1 MEIKIPREVRK
12 YQESIF
18 FGLSLRQF
26 LCSVIAIG
34 ISVFAY
40 FSLHKYLGTE
50 GVTWICIFVAFPVA
64 SLGFISYHGM
74 TLEHFIWA
82 YIKSEWLMPKKLI
95 FFADN
100 YMYMSYSFVEQT
112 NAKERKKNKKEK
124 RNEYVKHIPKN
135 KESRKREL

>member
-26 LCSVIAIG
+26 LCSVVAIG

-40 FSLHKYLGTE
+40 FSLRKYLGTE
-50 GVTWICIFVAFPVA
+50 GVTWICIFVAFPTA

-82 YIKSEWLMPKKLI
+82 YLKSEWLMPRKLI

-100 YMYMSYSFVEQT
+100 YMYMSYGLVEKA
-112 NAKERKKNKKEK
+112 NAKERKKNKK
-124 RNEYVKHIPKN
+124 R
-135 KESRKREL
+135 KEELICTHSER